1 MLSNNITVC
10 IFAWNEE
17 ARILRC
23 IDNFKGLFP
32 ILVVD
37 NCSTDQTVKTAT
49 DAGYKTVTVKNPGFI
64 ETTEV
69 MDPVMAAC
77 DTDYILVSSVSE
89 FIPLALLLKYAE
101 AANTGSHD
109 IVRAFRESITA
120 GQPIPISG
128 RPRPGF
134 PGELRFFRKG
144 SVDFSGNKVHDR
156 GTIVVAPERVLS
168 LVTNPEYHFYQF
180 RDYDSSHTELKH
192 RTYNDVLAKQR
203 YDAGA
208 RFSWARL
215 ILHSSKQFLDAYV
228 RFGSWRF
235 GMLGF
240 MHSFYRWHMEVGI
253 WLRIWEWQHDLS
265 RSGVIQ
271 ANNAVRVRLEQ
282 QIIEFM
288 NARAKA

>member
-17 ARILRC
+17 KRLLRC

-32 ILVVD
+32 IVVVD

-49 DAGYKTVTVKNPGFI
+49 DAGYKAITVKNPGYI

-77 DTDYILVSSVSE
+77 ATDYILVSSVSE

-101 AANTGSHD
+101 VANTRSHD
-109 IVRAFRESITA
+109 VVRAFRESITA

-156 GTIVVAPERVLS
+156 GTITVPSDRILS
-168 LVTNPEYHFYQF
+168 LVTEPDYHFYQF
-180 RDYDSSHTELKH
+180 RDYDCSHTEHKH
-192 RTYNDVLAKQR
+192 RAYNDVLAKQR

-208 RFSWARL
+208 RFSWTRL
-215 ILHSSKQFLDAYV
+215 VLHSTKQFLDAYL

-240 MHSFYRWHMEVGI
+240 IHSFYRWHMEVGI

-265 RSGVIQ
+265 RSGVLD
-271 ANNAVRVRLEQ
+271 ANNAVRERLET
-282 QIIEFM
+282 QIAEFLK
-288 NARAKA
+288 ARAKA